1 MNLLQHSWSD
11 MLLLDHL
18 HQRMHN
24 NLADEMLLPNG
35 QRFDLL
41 TLALLGVT
49 AASDQLHQ
57 LTIKLA
63 ELKFDTIDYTCLK
76 FLLLLNPDAGGL
88 NNYELVS
95 DAFNQIQRTLLEFC
109 LNFHSQVPVS
119 IISLL
124 LLTDISKSLLLT
136 KLISS
141 RFFKQ
146 TNDYRISSI
155 DLWAFCRISEPL
167 QSEAKISFI
176 SSIGLAWRLLRLY
189 LWKCYMLK
197 EELETYVFFDYL

>member
-11 MLLLDHL
+11 MLLLDHI

-24 NLADEMLLPNG
+24 NLADEMQLPNG

-95 DAFNQIQRTLLEFC
+95 DAYNQIQRTLLEFC

-119 IISLL
+119 I
-124 LLTDISKSLLLT
+124 
-136 KLISS
+136 
-141 RFFKQ
+141 
-146 TNDYRISSI
+146 TN
-155 DLWAFCRISEPL
+155 
-167 QSEAKISFI
+167 ISFL
-176 SSIGLAWRLLRLY
+176 SYYY
-189 LWKCYMLK
+189 L
-197 EELETYVFFDYL
+197 T